1 MENLRAPQ
9 PCVPKGQ
16 DLEGYL
22 PLARTLGASRLHRK
36 ISTTSMASGD
46 KGRKVSLCTG
56 DPHPSPRPG
65 QGLRRAPG
73 SILSTLHTVKV
84 QATEWKWLTLTEL
97 LQRAP
102 HALI

>member
-9 PCVPKGQ
+9 PYVPKGQ

-46 KGRKVSLCTG
+46 KGRKVNLCTG
-56 DPHPSPRPG
+56 DPPPQLS
-65 QGLRRAPG
+65 AG
-73 SILSTLHTVKV
+73 SG
-84 QATEWKWLTLTEL
+84 A
-97 LQRAP
+97 A
-102 HALI
+102 